1 MRVILWIHSPE
12 WISLGFPG
20 GASGK
25 EPASQYRRRKR
36 RSFDPWVGNIPG
48 GGRGNPLQYSC
59 LQNPM
64 DRGARQTTVHRV
76 TTSQTRLK
84 QLLAHKALGD
94 SPLTFLTKLY
104 TVSPL
109 KLILHL
115 RVFLVVVYVIIFS
128 LICIHS
134 PMPSYIWC
142 LFSLS
147 TKKLA
152 HMNLPYARQLNH
164 ENIQQS
170 CKCND
175 WWKLSTDS
183 FQRSLLNLMPGA
195 LCHWSMSGVSTSCN
209 CYLVKIFRLPSWFSG

>member
-12 WISLGFPG
+12 WISLGFPC

-25 EPASQYRRRKR
+25 EPASQCRRCKR
-36 RSFDPWVGNIPG
+36 RSFHPWVGKIPG
-48 GGRGNPLQYSC
+48 GGHGNPLQYSC
-59 LQNPM
+59 LENPT
-64 DRGARQTTVHRV
+64 DRGACQTTVHRV
-76 TTSQTRLK
+76 TMSQTRLK

-94 SPLTFLTKLY
+94 STLTFFTKLY

-115 RVFLVVVYVIIFS
+115 QVVLVVVYVIIFS
-128 LICIHS
+128 LICIQS

-152 HMNLPYARQLNH
+152 HVNLP
-164 ENIQQS
+164 
-170 CKCND
+170 
-175 WWKLSTDS
+175 
-183 FQRSLLNLMPGA
+183 
-195 LCHWSMSGVSTSCN
+195 
-209 CYLVKIFRLPSWFSG
+209 